1 MEEVV
6 YDADAPEYIEIT
18 EEMQDKIEEALVSLE
33 SVETLTSKV
42 LVSLSTIEK
51 ELVEVFFLHEKE
63 STDVILK
70 ELTNSFVLLKAILAS
85 IGTNGEMIDDSIGS
99 TYLSLKMRL
108 DAISDEIENMS
119 KSKEATDALNDLGVE
134 VVPVEKLDEE

>member
-119 KSKEATDALNDLGVE
+119 KSKEATNALKDLGVE

>member
-85 IGTNGEMIDDSIGS
+85 IGTNGQMIDESIGS

-108 DAISDEIENMS
+108 DAISDKIENMS
-119 KSKEATDALNDLGVE
+119 KSKEATDALKDLGVE

>member
-119 KSKEATDALNDLGVE
+119 KSKEATDALKDLGVE